1 MTRNAALT
9 IVAIILGAMVLMWV
23 LKIAFKLILL
33 GVVALIAIAAFHA
46 VSNRTGGPR
55 A

>member
-1 MTRNAALT
+1 MTRNAALV

-23 LKIAFKLILL
+23 LKIAFKLLIL
-33 GVVALIAIAAFHA
+33 GAIAVAAVAAFYA
-46 VSNRTGGPR
+46 VKNRIGGPR

>member
-1 MTRNAALT
+1 MTRNAALV

-23 LKIAFKLILL
+23 LKITFKLILL
-33 GVVALIAIAAFHA
+33 GAVAVVAVAAFHA
-46 VSNRTGGPR
+46 VRNRIGGPR